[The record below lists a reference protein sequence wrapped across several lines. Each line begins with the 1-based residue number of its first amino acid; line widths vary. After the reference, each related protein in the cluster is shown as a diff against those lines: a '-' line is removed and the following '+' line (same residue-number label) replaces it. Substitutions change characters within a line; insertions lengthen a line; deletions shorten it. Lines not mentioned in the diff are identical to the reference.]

1 MTLKRLAAR
10 IAPYQA
16 RRRPLNK
23 VLVAALLSVLACL
36 AWAVYGLIDAG
47 GAMTASKVSEQRMT
61 DEVIQ
66 LRSMLRHLALD
77 RDRAELQ
84 RLLAADIERASIVKS
99 EADGLYVGDVGFVF
113 RDGRLADIRL
123 LHEPQR

>member
-1 MTLKRLAAR
+1 
-10 IAPYQA
+10 
-16 RRRPLNK
+16 LNK
-23 VLVAALLSVLACL
+23 ILAAALLSVMACL
-36 AWAVYGLIDAG
+36 VWAVYGLVDAG
-47 GAMTASKVSEQRMT
+47 GAMTAAKVSEQRMT

-66 LRSMLRHLALD
+66 LRSMLRHVALD

-99 EADGLYVGDVGFVF
+99 EPDGLYVGDVGFVF